1 MFFSGG
7 NATRRRTCLGVLTAA
22 VVWAAWSQAAET
34 AGPVVDSQAWQAR
47 FEAWVETALVQDQL
61 DEAAANL
68 PEFDRATIHRLLNE
82 LVMKRVLSQRDEPSL
97 EVDVVPPVRARG
109 LVGVSLTA
117 ARHYASG
124 DVDEALRL
132 LEDPALEA
140 DSGAAHLRAQL
151 LDERSR
157 AAHPS
162 KKIETIRAY
171 RYALSLAQDS
181 PMARRA
187 RLRVGQI
194 FLDLRFF
201 PEAEASLHG
210 LLHDPPTTSAGIA
223 AHISYAEAAYLNDQT
238 DAAIETIVKLD
249 PAALAPD
256 AKRWA
261 VQRMADCLF
270 QLGRF
275 PGAIVAYRKA
285 VREAGQNQVA
295 PLLRLRFGAALLQT
309 GKLSEA
315 QAQLR
320 MLLRGEAP
328 PQLAARAGLLL
339 ARSAREAGSFQEAS
353 EAATRVL
360 QALPRSPEAALAA
373 VEVLEAE
380 RLAGNGDLQLPE
392 QAFELLDPDATTPE
406 FGLLAYRVAST
417 PGSKASKRQV
427 RHWLEDLLQTLPKG
441 AVRELA
447 YEDLSD
453 RLQAHLKQVF
463 EGTRKPDPVVMDE
476 IEKFMRPMLTDE
488 NTLLVGLETFYRLGR
503 WASCMRWGRALYR
516 REVRPIRRGLG
527 AWREFRCRLAKEPE
541 LVSASRLLKVTDSGK
556 SGPFSL
562 ALAALAAEELL
573 RRNELAK
580 GTRVYERALA
590 SLAEPS
596 LMGPGLLR
604 LGELQLSQGEF
615 KLGTRRIVR
624 GLSLMGDAE
633 TSTDPFR
640 KAALIALAHALPH
653 MKGAIAREAKKLL
666 KLELQQVDD
675 WWKPAYAYLGFRAGI
690 GSAPQGEDLF
700 SRGAAQLRQAKQ
712 LESRIKRI
720 VKERERAELEEDAG

>member
-7 NATRRRTCLGVLTAA
+7 NATGRRTCLGVLTAA
-22 VVWAAWSQAAET
+22 VIWAGWSQAAET

-61 DEAAANL
+61 DEAAENL
-68 PEFDRATIHRLLNE
+68 PEFDRATIHQLLNE
-82 LVMKRVLSQRDEPSL
+82 LVMKRVVSQRDEPTL

-109 LVGVSLTA
+109 LDGASLAA

-124 DVDEALRL
+124 DIDEALRL

-140 DSGAAHLRAQL
+140 DPGAAHLRAQL
-151 LDERSR
+151 LDERSQNAR
-157 AAHPS
+157 PIQ
-162 KKIETIRAY
+162 KIESIGAY

-194 FLDLRFF
+194 FLDLRFI
-201 PEAEASLHG
+201 PEAEASLRG
-210 LLHDPPTTSAGIA
+210 LLHDPPTTSDGMA
-223 AHISYAEAAYLNDQT
+223 AHIAYAEAAYLNHQSDT
-238 DAAIETIVKLD
+238 AIDTIAKLD

-261 VQRMADCLF
+261 VQRTADSLF

-275 PGAIVAYRKA
+275 PGAIAAYRKA
-285 VREAGQNQVA
+285 VREAGKNQVS

-309 GKLSEA
+309 GKVS
-315 QAQLR
+315 QAQTQLR
-320 MLLRGEAP
+320 ILLTGEAP

-353 EAATRVL
+353 EAGTQVL
-360 QALPRSPEAALAA
+360 QTLPRSPEAALAA

-392 QAFELLDPDATTPE
+392 EAFELLDPEASTPE

-417 PGSKASKRQV
+417 PDSKASDGQV
-427 RHWLEDLLQTLPKG
+427 RHWLKDLVQSLPEG
-441 AVRELA
+441 AVRKLA
-447 YEDLSD
+447 NEDLSD
-453 RLQAHLKQVF
+453 RLHAHLKQVF
-463 EGTRKPDPVVMDE
+463 EGTSKPDPVVMDE

-488 NTLLVGLETFYRLGR
+488 NALLVGLETFYRLGR

-527 AWREFRCRLAKEPE
+527 VWREFRCRLAKEPE
-541 LVSASRLLKVTDSGK
+541 LVSAGRLLEVTDSGK
-556 SGPFSL
+556 SGAFSL

-590 SLAEPS
+590 SVAEPR
-596 LMGPGLLR
+596 LVGPILLR

-615 KLGTRRIVR
+615 KLGTRRVLR

-633 TSTDPFR
+633 ISTDPFR

-653 MKGAIAREAKKLL
+653 MKAASARDAKRLL
-666 KLELQQVDD
+666 KVEFQRANG

-690 GSAPQGEDLF
+690 GSAPEGEDLF
-700 SRGAAQLRQAKQ
+700 SRAAAQLKQANQ
-712 LESRIKRI
+712 LESRIKK
-720 VKERERAELEEDAG
+720 VDQERERAEIEEDAG